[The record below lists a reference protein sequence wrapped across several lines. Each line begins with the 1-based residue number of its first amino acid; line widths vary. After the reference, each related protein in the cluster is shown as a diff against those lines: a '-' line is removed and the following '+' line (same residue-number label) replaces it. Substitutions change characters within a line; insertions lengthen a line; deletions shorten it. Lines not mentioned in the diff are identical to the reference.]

1 MKIHLSATEKIAAGF
16 ALIIL
21 MGALLLML
29 PFSSRDGHSI
39 RFLEALFTAT
49 SATCVTG
56 LVVFDTWTQFTF
68 FGQFILLLLIEIGG
82 LGFMTVMVLFYF
94 FMRKR
99 ISLQERGL
107 ISESISSMQVG
118 GVVRLTKRVLIGT
131 AVIELSAACLLA
143 VRFCPRFGFW
153 QGLWYGLFHSVSAFC
168 NAGFDLMGQVEP
180 YSSFVS
186 YVGDW
191 LINLVI
197 SLLIIIGGIGFV
209 VWGDLWDNG
218 LHIRR
223 WSLHTKLMLSSTAI
237 LIFGGAALFL
247 LTERG
252 ASMAGLSLGQRVL
265 ASLFQSVT
273 CRTAGFNTIDIASL
287 SGAGSL
293 VTTLLMF
300 VGAGPGSTGGGIK
313 VTTAAVVLLSVIG
326 YSKGKIT
333 TDAFHQRVDS
343 DSTRRAFCSA
353 VFAALLALGGALIIL
368 LAQNLPIRDVILEVF
383 SALGTVGLSTGIT
396 RQLVPLSR
404 IVIILLMYSGRVG
417 SLTVI
422 LSVSENRSQSKTANP
437 IGKVI
442 IG

>member
-1 MKIHLSATEKIAAGF
+1 MKIRFSATLKIAVGF

-29 PFSSRDGHSI
+29 PIASRDGHSI

-68 FGQFILLLLIEIGG
+68 LGQLIILTLIQVGG
-82 LGFMTVMVLFYF
+82 LGFMTVLVLFYF
-94 FMRKR
+94 FLKKR
-99 ISLQERGL
+99 ISLRERGL
-107 ISESISSMQVG
+107 ISESISAMQVG

-143 VRFCPRFGFW
+143 IRFCPRFGFW
-153 QGLWYGLFHSVSAFC
+153 QGLWYGLFHAVSAFC
-168 NAGFDLMGQVEP
+168 NAGFDLMGRVEP
-180 YSSFVS
+180 YCSLVP

-191 LINLVI
+191 LVNLVI
-197 SLLIIIGGIGFV
+197 MLLIITGGIGFV
-209 VWGDLWDNG
+209 VWSDLWDNG
-218 LHIRR
+218 LHIKR
-223 WSLHTKLMLSSTAI
+223 WSLHTKIMLSATFI
-237 LIFGGAALFL
+237 LIFGGAALFSI
-247 LTERG
+247 TERS
-252 ASMAGLSLGQRVL
+252 ASMAGLSAGQRGW

-273 CRTAGFNTIDIASL
+273 SRTAGFNTVDTASL

-300 VGAGPGSTGGGIK
+300 IGAGPGSTGGGIK
-313 VTTAAVVLLSVIG
+313 VTTAAVVLLTVISFG
-326 YSKGKIT
+326 KGKSS
-333 TDAFHQRVDS
+333 TDAFHHRIDS
-343 DSTRRAFCSA
+343 DSTHRAFCGA
-353 VFAALLALGGALIIL
+353 AFAALFALTGALIIL
-368 LAQNLPIRDVILEVF
+368 IAQNLPLRDVILEVF

-404 IVIILLMYSGRVG
+404 LVIILLMYSGRVG

-422 LSVSENRSQSKTANP
+422 LSVSENRSQTKTTNP